1 MPFNLN
7 LRHNVF
13 TRQSLH
19 ITQIANWS
27 FDKKNT
33 QTNKLILFIYKTY
46 IVYLQNAGNACKLQ
60 TNLEIVH
67 YDLDFLKIVIS
78 TYRNN
83 TLSSSP

>member
-27 FDKKNT
+27 FDQKKT
-33 QTNKLILFIYKTY
+33 HQTNKLLLL
-46 IVYLQNAGNACKLQ
+46 YLPNAGNACKLQ
-60 TNLEIVH
+60 PNLEIVH
-67 YDLDFLKIVIS
+67 NDLDFLKIVIS

>member
-27 FDKKNT
+27 FDKKNP
-33 QTNKLILFIYKTY
+33 QTNKLILL
-46 IVYLQNAGNACKLQ
+46 YLQNAGNACKLQ
-60 TNLEIVH
+60 PNLEIVH

-78 TYRNN
+78 TYRNK

>member
-27 FDKKNT
+27 FDQKKPT
-33 QTNKLILFIYKTY
+33 KQTNFYY
-46 IVYLQNAGNACKLQ
+46 YRVYLPNAGNACKLQ
-60 TNLEIVH
+60 PNLEIVH
-67 YDLDFLKIVIS
+67 NDLDFLKIVIS

-83 TLSSSP
+83 TLSSLP

>member
-27 FDKKNT
+27 FDQKKPH
-33 QTNKLILFIYKTY
+33 QTNKLLLL
-46 IVYLQNAGNACKLQ
+46 YLQNAGNACKLQ
-60 TNLEIVH
+60 PNLEIVH

>member
-13 TRQSLH
+13 TWQSLH

-27 FDKKNT
+27 FDQKKPH
-33 QTNKLILFIYKTY
+33 QTNKLLLL
-46 IVYLQNAGNACKLQ
+46 YLQNAGNACKLQ
-60 TNLEIVH
+60 PNLEIVH
-67 YDLDFLKIVIS
+67 YDLDFPKIVIS

>member
-19 ITQIANWS
+19 ITQISNWS
-27 FDKKNT
+27 FDQKKT
-33 QTNKLILFIYKTY
+33 HQTNKLLLL
-46 IVYLQNAGNACKLQ
+46 YLQNAGNACKLQ
-60 TNLEIVH
+60 PNLEIVH
-67 YDLDFLKIVIS
+67 NDLDFLKIVIS

>member
-27 FDKKNT
+27 FDQKKNH
-33 QTNKLILFIYKTY
+33 QTNKLFLL
-46 IVYLQNAGNACKLQ
+46 YLQNAGNACKLQ
-60 TNLEIVH
+60 PNLEIVH
-67 YDLDFLKIVIS
+67 NDLDFLKIVIS

>member
-27 FDKKNT
+27 FDKKKT
-33 QTNKLILFIYKTY
+33 QTNKLILL
-46 IVYLQNAGNACKLQ
+46 YLQNAGNACKLQ
-60 TNLEIVH
+60 PNLEIVH
-67 YDLDFLKIVIS
+67 NDLDFLKIVIS

-83 TLSSSP
+83 TLSS

>member
-27 FDKKNT
+27 FDKKKP
-33 QTNKLILFIYKTY
+33 QTNKLILLH
-46 IVYLQNAGNACKLQ
+46 LQNAGNACKLQ
-60 TNLEIVH
+60 PNLEIVH